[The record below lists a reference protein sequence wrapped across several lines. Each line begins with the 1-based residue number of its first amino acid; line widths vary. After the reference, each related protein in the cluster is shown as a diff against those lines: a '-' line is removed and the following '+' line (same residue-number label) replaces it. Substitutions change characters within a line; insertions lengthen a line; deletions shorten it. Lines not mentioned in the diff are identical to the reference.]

1 MHRACV
7 LFQLTYAARVLI
19 RCRFSNLGNTCYMN
33 AILQALFA
41 LVPFS
46 TDLLNVSDRLDADS
60 ATDNHRS
67 VHYRACLDRLTK

>member
-1 MHRACV
+1 
-7 LFQLTYAARVLI
+7 
-19 RCRFSNLGNTCYMN
+19 LGNTCYMN

-46 TDLLNVSDRLDADS
+46 TDLLNVSDRLEADS